1 MGCSKCRYSERG
13 CARCVKN
20 FVSHSALRAAAAAAT
35 ATGKKKTPGSSGG
48 ARPSSGLNLKNVND
62 KTTTTTTTTTGGGI
76 AGGGKT
82 TSRGGSRSSLG
93 DGAGRLAVKTPN
105 ARTPANGGTHGA
117 HRRRRLVAPESGE
130 PTTGK
135 KRPRVVRATEEEEEE
150 EEEDCEDGRGGGGRG
165 VGVVSR
171 EDKENVSPT
180 RLYAPPR
187 TEGLASGKYGSP
199 TSERRVVG
207 GVKSVGL
214 PSSSGARVLFE
225 DCDVPSPTPI
235 EEMSP
240 GALETV
246 ISASPSSMRLGN
258 GFDNAPPQS
267 PLAAA
272 FELVHELLHSPNKRD
287 SQRMTGDFW
296 GLGQVSART

>member
-13 CARCVKN
+13 CARCVEN
-20 FVSHSALRAAAAAAT
+20 FVSHSALRAAASAA
-35 ATGKKKTPGSSGG
+35 KK
-48 ARPSSGLNLKNVND
+48 
-62 KTTTTTTTTTGGGI
+62 KTTTTHARANAKTPSGGVNLKTVQHAKTTTSR
-76 AGGGKT
+76 GGGKKDT
-82 TSRGGSRSSLG
+82 SSSSSSRGGSRSSLG

-105 ARTPANGGTHGA
+105 ARTPANVNNFGA
-117 HRRRRLVAPESGE
+117 HQRRGRFTAPESGE
-130 PTTGK
+130 TTTGK
-135 KRPRVVRATEEEEEE
+135 KKRQRVVARIEEEEEE
-150 EEEDCEDGRGGGGRG
+150 MENERGGRQSGG

-171 EDKENVSPT
+171 EDKENVSPM
-180 RLYAPPR
+180 RMYAPPQ
-187 TEGLASGKYGSP
+187 TGGSALGKYASP
-199 TSERRVVG
+199 KSERR
-207 GVKSVGL
+207 GVKGVGL

-246 ISASPSSMRLGN
+246 MSASPSSMRLGN

-296 GLGQVSART
+296 GLGQVSATT

>member
-13 CARCVKN
+13 CARCVEN
-20 FVSHSALRAAAAAAT
+20 FVSHSALRAAAAAAS
-35 ATGKKKTPGSSGG
+35 AAKKTTTN
-48 ARPSSGLNLKNVND
+48 AKTPSSGVNLKTVHA
-62 KTTTTTTTTTGGGI
+62 KTTTTS
-76 AGGGKT
+76 T
-82 TSRGGSRSSLG
+82 TSRGGGKKDASRGGSRPSLG

-105 ARTPANGGTHGA
+105 ARTPANGTSGA
-117 HRRRRLVAPESGE
+117 HRRGRFTAPESGE
-130 PTTGK
+130 TTGTTGK
-135 KRPRVVRATEEEEEE
+135 KKRQRVMARIEEEEEME
-150 EEEDCEDGRGGGGRG
+150 MEMEMERGGRQSDG

-171 EDKENVSPT
+171 EDKENVSPM
-180 RLYAPPR
+180 RMYAP
-187 TEGLASGKYGSP
+187 GGSALGKYASP
-199 TSERRVVG
+199 KSERR
-207 GVKSVGL
+207 GVKGVGL

-246 ISASPSSMRLGN
+246 MSASPSSMRLGN

-296 GLGQVSART
+296 GLGQVSATT